1 MSYLIIFLVLAPHTA
16 FAWGAIGHRVVGQI
30 AQENLK
36 PKIQIKVQKLL
47 GRDNMADASLWADI
61 AKSNPQR
68 KFQSPWHHTNI
79 KDHQG
84 YKNNK
89 RKDIVWAIGYMVDIL
104 QNKKSHPQI
113 NQTQALKLLI
123 HFVGDL
129 HQPLHAGRRIDQ
141 GGHKLKVY
149 FFTRSQLSNLHT
161 VWDTQIIER
170 FKMSYTEL
178 TSYIQRQHHKEPV
191 LQLSPKDWANQS
203 AKLLRYV
210 YFFDNIYYTDEPP
223 LISHQDIL
231 KKYPDILNT
240 RISKKKRPYIHFQ
253 YLNRNLPIVFKRL
266 YEAGMRLA
274 HLLNEILQ

>member
-1 MSYLIIFLVLAPHTA
+1 MTPHTA

-30 AQENLK
+30 AQKSLK
-36 PKIQIKVQKLL
+36 PKIRIKVQKLL

-61 AKSNPQR
+61 IKSDPERQ
-68 KFQSPWHHTNI
+68 FQSPWHHTNI
-79 KDHQG
+79 EDGQAYKSNKQKDV
-84 YKNNK
+84 
-89 RKDIVWAIGYMVDIL
+89 VWAIEYMVDIL
-104 QNKKSHPQI
+104 QNKRSHPQI

-123 HFVGDL
+123 HFVGDI
-129 HQPLHAGRRIDQ
+129 HQPLHAGRRVDQ

-149 FFTRSQLSNLHT
+149 FFTRDQLSNLHT

-178 TSYIQRQHHKEPV
+178 ADYVQRQHHKEPV
-191 LQLSPKDWANQS
+191 LQLSPQDWANQS
-203 AKLLRYV
+203 AELLKYV
-210 YFFDNIYYTDEPP
+210 YFFDNIHYTEEPP
-223 LISHQDIL
+223 LISHLDIL

-240 RISKKKRPYIHFQ
+240 HVSQSKRPRIHFQ

-274 HLLNEILQ
+274 ALLNETL